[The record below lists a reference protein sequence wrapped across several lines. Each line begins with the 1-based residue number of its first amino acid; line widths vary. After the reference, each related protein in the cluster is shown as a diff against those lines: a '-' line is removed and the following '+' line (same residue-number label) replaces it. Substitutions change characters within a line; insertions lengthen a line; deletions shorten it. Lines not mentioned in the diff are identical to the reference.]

1 MFFSLSLIIVDSDAT
16 QIQQSDN
23 EQKYNS
29 QLNTEHSCR
38 VILDFS
44 LLTAVVE
51 SSGLGVEKF
60 RGTLGVS
67 RGSGRH

>member
-29 QLNTEHSCR
+29 QLNTEKSYR

-51 SSGLGVEKF
+51 SVEKF

>member
-16 QIQQSDN
+16 EIQQSDN

-29 QLNTEHSCR
+29 QLNTEHSYR

-44 LLTAVVE
+44 LLTAVVK
-51 SSGLGVEKF
+51 SSGVEVEKF